1 MTILIDKPIWPF
13 RGEKWSHLISDVSYE
28 ELHDFTKRL
37 GIPLSAFQGDHYDIP
52 ERMWGKA
59 IELGAVPVDPRELV
73 KRLRKSGLRK
83 GFLIPKRVYSLKV
96 ITCST

>member
-28 ELHDFTKRL
+28 ELQDFTKRL

-59 IELGAVPVDPRELV
+59 IELGAVLVDPRELV

-83 GFLIPKRVYSLKV
+83 RVSN
-96 ITCST
+96 T